1 MSRRVVVFGVVA
13 LWLAGVGFFVKREY
27 FKPRAEALAEAAVAR
42 IGPSAAY
49 YTLSMSGQPVGYISA
64 TTDTLAD
71 TIKVQ
76 SNWVLGMQA
85 LGNLQQVG
93 IVSLINLSRAMRL
106 RSFDAQVNSAA
117 SKFEIRGQAVGD
129 STLDM
134 TIDAGGHTQHIR
146 TQLGR
151 SLVMSDLVNMR
162 LALGGRLQPGKSY
175 TLRVFDP
182 ITQHDGES
190 QLTVLAE
197 STMTFADSAR
207 LDSTTMRWVP
217 ARIDTTK
224 AYRISQTYAGSTAE
238 SWIDGQGN
246 ILTASTPLGITLQRT
261 AFEIA
266 VENWRQAKK
275 EGRIAGIGAGT
286 DVITNTAI
294 ASNVPLQPSNLARLT
309 VRLRNV
315 DLNGFDLSG
324 GRQQL
329 TGDTLVITREATD
342 ARDAQHRL
350 TMFDARLPLAGV
362 DSSLTVNLRPEPLIQ
377 SDDPRIVAQAR
388 AILKGEQRAGP
399 AAMLLNNWVHDNLRK
414 EITISVPSATQ
425 VLDEKSGDCNEHTV
439 LFVALARAVGLPA
452 RTAAGVM
459 YVPRLGQFY
468 YHAWPEVWL
477 GQWVAVD
484 PTWGQF
490 PADASHLRFTI
501 GGLARQVE
509 LIRLIG
515 RLQLTVVGTAPGS

>member
-1 MSRRVVVFGVVA
+1 MSRRLVVLGVVA

-27 FKPRAEALAEAAVAR
+27 FKPRAEVLAEAAAAKV
-42 IGPSAAY
+42 GPSAAY
-49 YTLSMSGQPVGYISA
+49 YTLSMGGQPVGYISA

-85 LGNLQQVG
+85 LGSVQQVG
-93 IVSLINLSRAMRL
+93 IVSVINLSRAMRL

-117 SKFEIRGQAVGD
+117 SRFQIRGRAVAD
-129 STLDM
+129 STLEM

-146 TQLGR
+146 TTLGR
-151 SLVMSDLVNMR
+151 SLVMSDLVNRR
-162 LALGGRLQPGKSY
+162 LALGGRLVPGRTY
-175 TLRVFDP
+175 TMRVFDP
-182 ITQHDGES
+182 ITQRDGES
-190 QLTVLAE
+190 ELTVLAE

-207 LDSTTMRWVP
+207 FDSTTMRWVP
-217 ARIDTTK
+217 AHHDTTR

-246 ILTASTPLGITLQRT
+246 ILTAGTPLGITLQRT

-266 VENWRQAKK
+266 VENWRKDKDA
-275 EGRIAGIGAGT
+275 GRAVGIGSNT

-294 ASNVPLQPSNLARLT
+294 ASNVPLQPSNLVQLK
-309 VRLRNV
+309 VRLGNV
-315 DLNGFDLSG
+315 TLEGFDLSG

-329 TGDTLVITREATD
+329 AGDTLVVTREASD
-342 ARDAQHRL
+342 AHDASHRL
-350 TMFDARLPLAGV
+350 TMFDAKLPFSGV
-362 DSSLTVNLRPEPLIQ
+362 DSALTANLRPEPLIQ

-388 AILKGEQRAGP
+388 AIVGQEQRAGP
-399 AAMLLNNWVHDNLRK
+399 VAQLLNDWVYHTLKK

-439 LFVALARAVGLPA
+439 LYVALARAVGLPA

-459 YVPRLGQFY
+459 YVPRLHSFF

-515 RLQLTVVGTAPGS
+515 RLRLTVVGTTS